1 MKHYLEHQFL
11 PAALE
16 VQATPPS
23 PIGRIITWSIVAL
36 VALAIA
42 WACWGKMDIVVVAQG
57 KVIPSDRVKTI
68 QPLEIGVVSQ
78 IYVHEGLTVR
88 AGDVLLDLDA
98 TQTRADTER
107 LQRERLDTE
116 LELIRL
122 DALAKADVA
131 ADKTP
136 VLRLPKDLDPAL
148 ATLQRKWFDS
158 EWQERRA
165 KLADLDQDAA
175 SRHAERAS
183 TAAQVDK
190 LENTL
195 PLITRRAENFK
206 RLAEQKLAPEQ
217 QYLELEQTRIET
229 ERDLTSFRHQLTQLD
244 ATIAGLAQQRQGVI
258 SEYARDIAQRQVEA
272 ERKRD
277 ALDKELTKSGQR
289 TKLQQLIAP
298 VDGVVQQLA
307 VHTVGGVVTPA
318 QPLMVIVPV
327 EDELEIEAFI
337 ANKDIGFVEA
347 DQVAEVKVEAFPF
360 TKYGTLNAT
369 LKHVSYDAVADE
381 KQGLLF
387 ATRVALENAV
397 IRVEDKLIRLTPGM
411 AVTVEVKT
419 GTRRVIEY
427 FLSPLMQYVDES
439 GRER

>member
-1 MKHYLEHQFL
+1 MKRYLEHEFL

-16 VQATPPS
+16 VQTAPPS
-23 PIGRIITWSIVAL
+23 PIGRVITWSIVIL

-42 WACWGKMDIVVVAQG
+42 WTCWGKMDIVVVAQG
-57 KVIPSDRVKTI
+57 KVIPGDRVKTI
-68 QPLEIGVVSQ
+68 QALEIGVVST
-78 IYVHEGLTVR
+78 IHVREGQAVK
-88 AGDVLLDLDA
+88 AGEVLLALDA

-107 LQRERLDTE
+107 LQREQLDTD
-116 LELIRL
+116 LELKRL
-122 DALAKADVA
+122 AALAEADQTSVM
-131 ADKTP
+131 P
-136 VLRLPKDLDPAL
+136 PHLRLVQGLDPAMMI
-148 ATLQRKWFDS
+148 LQGKLLES
-158 EWQERRA
+158 EWRERQA
-165 KLADLDQDAA
+165 KLAALDQESAG
-175 SRHAERAS
+175 RLAERAA
-183 TAAQVDK
+183 TETQVDK
-190 LENTL
+190 FENTL
-195 PLITRRAENFK
+195 PLITRRAENLK
-206 RLAEQKLAPEQ
+206 RLSEQKLAPEQ
-217 QYLELEQTRIET
+217 QYLELEQQRIET
-229 ERDLTSFRHQLTQLD
+229 EGDLASFRHQLAQLD
-244 ATIAGLAQQRQGVI
+244 ATIAGLAQQRKATL

-272 ERKRD
+272 QRKRD

-289 TKLQQLIAP
+289 TKLQQLTAP

-318 QPLMVIVPV
+318 QQLMVIVPI
-327 EDELEIEAFI
+327 EDELEVEAFI

-360 TKYGTLNAT
+360 TKYGTLNGT
-369 LKHVSYDAVADE
+369 LKQVSYDAVADE

-387 ATRVALENAV
+387 ATRVGLENAV

-439 GRER
+439 VRER

>member
-1 MKHYLEHQFL
+1 MKRHLEHEFL

-23 PIGRIITWSIVAL
+23 PIGRVITWSIVTL
-36 VALAIA
+36 VVLAIA

-78 IYVHEGLTVR
+78 IYVHEGQVVR
-88 AGDVLLDLDA
+88 AGDALLDLDA
-98 TQTRADTER
+98 TQTRADSER

-116 LELIRL
+116 LELNRL
-122 DALAKADVA
+122 EVLAKSASNVV
-131 ADKTP
+131 TRP
-136 VLRLPKDLDPAL
+136 RLELPQDLDPSMAV
-148 ATLQRKWFDS
+148 LQHTWFNS
-158 EWQERRA
+158 EWDQRRA
-165 KLADLDQDAA
+165 KLAALEQD
-175 SRHAERAS
+175 SLGRHAERAS
-183 TAAQVDK
+183 TLAQVDK

-195 PLITRRAENFK
+195 PLISRRAENLK
-206 RLAEQKLAPEQ
+206 RLTEQKLAPEQ
-217 QYLELEQTRIET
+217 QYLELEQLRIET
-229 ERDLTSFRHQLTQLD
+229 ERDLTSHRHQLTQLD
-244 ATIAGLAQQRQGVI
+244 ATIASLAQQRQGVI

-272 ERKRD
+272 QRKID
-277 ALDKELTKSGQR
+277 ALEKELTKSGQR

-298 VDGVVQQLA
+298 VGGVVQQLA

-347 DQVAEVKVEAFPF
+347 NQQAEVKVEAFPF
-360 TKYGTLNAT
+360 TKYGSLKGT
-369 LKHVSYDAVADE
+369 LKQISYDAVADE

-387 ATRVALENAV
+387 ATRVAMDNAE
-397 IRVEDKLIRLTPGM
+397 IQVEDKFIRLTPGM

-439 GRER
+439 VRER